1 MTEYID
7 REAAIKLVSDAC
19 AECRE
24 GCEEFDGIYA
34 DCNQCIMHSVVK
46 GLPTI
51 PAAEVRPVVHGKW
64 IEAHAIS
71 GHDFRR
77 CSECGTYIE
86 SVYFANDYNVNFCPC
101 CGADMRR
108 VDDT

>member
-24 GCEEFDGIYA
+24 CCEEFDGIYA

-51 PAAEVRPVVHGKW
+51 PAAEVRPVVHSHW
-64 IEAHAIS
+64 IYDCERTAEDGWTYRQYH
-71 GHDFRR
+71 
-77 CSECGTYIE
+77 CEKCGRQE
-86 SVYFANDYNVNFCPC
+86 LGGLQNFCPC